1 MGTAPN
7 TSSIT
12 LGLQS
17 KLTVKVG
24 GNQGYPGS
32 GKARRYRRAP
42 GASLVSFAAV
52 NYWVSTCLQFWN
64 KLWWLLIL
72 DYSLGPKCFDNNC
85 PKERVRNNNYS
96 IGEQTRKKKQ
106 QAVCTATL
114 LQLLLTQF
122 LPTYPVKCSFQLTG
136 PGWDQRRW
144 DDASSQMGQP
154 VALGAG

>member
-96 IGEQTRKKKQ
+96 IGEQTRKKTTG
-106 QAVCTATL
+106 CLHCYPSPATSHSVPSYVSCKV
-114 LQLLLTQF
+114 QLPINRTWVGSTQ
-122 LPTYPVKCSFQLTG
+122 V
-136 PGWDQRRW
+136 RRCI
-144 DDASSQMGQP
+144 
-154 VALGAG
+154 